1 MSKSLGFR
9 RGVDH
14 IANRPGEMRVHAAT
28 PLPAPAAVSQ
38 SRGGLACP
46 KMTVFRGF
54 VPLLLYSSIF
64 ASLPLI
70 YEYVDIDY
78 ANDGVRTGV
87 ITLSSTV
94 ATIVVMANDCAAWF
108 NMALFFHVGV
118 EVRVLDVLMEVA
130 RRPSTSDADEAL
142 AWSAFAVILVHLIP
156 FFLLDHAAFLTVLA
170 FAGVVVNAA
179 ALVVVQP
186 ELLLLTGL
194 SSTVLLGA
202 TLCICAR
209 QRVCC
214 SLFHNLRSA
223 MQGGGWF
230 ACLPYEM

>member
-1 MSKSLGFR
+1 MSQSLGFR

-14 IANRPGEMRVHAAT
+14 VANRPGEMRVTPAP
-28 PLPAPAAVSQ
+28 PLPPPATASPGRV
-38 SRGGLACP
+38 RFACP
-46 KMTVFRGF
+46 GMTAFRGF

-64 ASLPLI
+64 AAVPLV
-70 YEYVDIDY
+70 YEYVDVDY
-78 ANDGVRTGV
+78 TNDGVRAGV
-87 ITLSSTV
+87 IALSATA

-108 NMALFFHVGV
+108 NMALFFHAGV

-142 AWSAFAVILVHLIP
+142 AWSAFAVVLAHLVP
-156 FFLLDHAAFLTVLA
+156 FFLVDHAGLLTLLA

-179 ALVVVQP
+179 ALVVTQP
-186 ELLLLTGL
+186 TLLLLVGS

-214 SLFHNLRSA
+214 SLLHQLRGA
-223 MQGGGWF
+223 MTSGSWI